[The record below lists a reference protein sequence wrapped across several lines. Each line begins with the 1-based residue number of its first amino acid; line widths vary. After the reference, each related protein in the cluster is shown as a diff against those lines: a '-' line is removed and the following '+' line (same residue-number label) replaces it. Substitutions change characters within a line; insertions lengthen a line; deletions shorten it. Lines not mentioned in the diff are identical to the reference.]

1 MNDNSIKRIEVNLRA
16 EALNQRKAALDELA
30 GYPPDVAIPILPN
43 LVYEKDFL
51 LRRPAVM
58 GLENHK
64 TENSLQLL
72 QEIIN
77 TEQETNVPVA
87 ADLEI
92 ASEWGEN

>member
-51 LRRPAVM
+51 LRRLAVM
-58 GLENHK
+58 GLGNHK

-77 TEQETNVPVA
+77 TQQETNVPVA